1 MTTEDT
7 VFSKIIRREIPAH
20 IVYEDDATLAFLD
33 ISPVNKGH
41 TLVIPKKPV
50 RNIFD
55 ADDAT
60 LARVMSTIRRIA
72 PAVQKATG
80 ADGINIHSNH
90 EAAAGQ
96 EVFHLHFHVIPRFEG
111 DGHTSSWSHATYMPD
126 EAETVAQKIQAEIS

>member
-111 DGHTSSWSHATYMPD
+111 DGHTSSWSHATYMSD